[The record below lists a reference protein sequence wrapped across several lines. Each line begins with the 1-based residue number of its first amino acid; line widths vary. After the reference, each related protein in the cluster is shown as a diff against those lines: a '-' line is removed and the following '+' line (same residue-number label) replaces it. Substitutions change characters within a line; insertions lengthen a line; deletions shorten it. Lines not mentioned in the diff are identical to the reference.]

1 MKKTIVSIIL
11 LASVLQFASCGL
23 IPVNR
28 QEEKPAETKLIIIN
42 HYGSFDSETSTDEI
56 HETAATRP
64 ETDRITDAPE
74 TGTTSHKHSYDNGKT
89 TVNPACDKT
98 GKKIF
103 TCIVCGE
110 TKSETIPALDH
121 KYQVTS
127 EIPATCTYAGSTT
140 YKCTLCGK
148 SRTEK
153 INATGHNYK
162 NAGSDKPTCTAAG
175 TNYFS
180 CTKCGDSYSE
190 TVSAS
195 GHKWSNATCTEPK
208 KCTRCG
214 EESGSPAGH
223 QDNGSGTCSR
233 CGKSLEIDMRTRVS
247 APIEDSYLYE
257 VQSNTLLIKWK
268 ATNIS
273 NKTIKYYSIVVT
285 VYNRVGDKTN
295 TIKSKKVAGPVAPGE
310 NLSISG
316 YYFHYAADFS
326 ATERIEVAQITL
338 EYTDGT
344 VEHGA
349 YGYSPKKGRFQY
361 GIYSVGSDFM

>member
-42 HYGSFDSETSTDEI
+42 RYGSFDSETSTDEI
-56 HETAATRP
+56 HETAATRL

-74 TGTTSHKHSYDNGKT
+74 TETTSHKHSYDNGKT
-89 TVNPACDKT
+89 TVNPTCDKT

-103 TCIVCGE
+103 TCTVCGE

-162 NAGSDKPTCTAAG
+162 NAGFDKPTCTAGG

-247 APIEDSYLYE
+247 APD
-257 VQSNTLLIKWK
+257 NTFLFKTYSGWVDLEWN
-268 ATNIS
+268 ATNNS
-273 NKTIKYYSIVVT
+273 GKTIKYFTLT
-285 VYNRVGDKTN
+285 VKLYNSVDDLLTTYTSKRV
-295 TIKSKKVAGPVAPGE
+295 SGPINPGE
-310 NLSISG
+310 TFGRSGSIMG
-316 YYFHYAADFS
+316 YYCD
-326 ATERIEVAQITL
+326 IEQTVKVEISQIKL

-344 VEHGA
+344 VEYGN
-349 YGYSPKKGRFQY
+349 YGYYAGKPEKWSWSAAATQF
-361 GIYSVGSDFM
+361 